1 MASDGVD
8 GERVRDV
15 LRKRA
20 DVVAA
25 LSADRL
31 DKPALGD
38 AVGVSRSTVDR
49 AVAELVETGLIRRVN
64 GQYEATHAGQLGLE
78 TYREYRDVTDTLG
91 EAERLLDA
99 LPDDAPVGTD
109 LLEGGTVTY
118 ADPALPEAALTEVLS
133 RLPAAETLRGFAPV
147 VKTNYV
153 SMLEDA
159 VVEEGLSVEI
169 VVKTETLD
177 SLQSLA
183 TARGAVAEFFAADAV
198 DVFTTDEDLPYA
210 LWLLDGPDLEHA
222 GITVHEG
229 GAVVGV
235 LSNERP
241 EVVANYRA
249 QYESIRERSNSL
261 DAEAL
266 EV

>member
-1 MASDGVD
+1 MERDGID

-20 DVVAA
+20 DVLAI
-25 LSADRL
+25 LSADGL
-31 DKPALGD
+31 DKPVLGD

-49 AVAELVETGLIRRVN
+49 AVAELVETGLVRLVD
-64 GQYEATHAGQLGLE
+64 GEYEATHAGELGLE

-91 EAERLLDA
+91 TAAPLFEA

-118 ADPALPEAALTEVLS
+118 ADPSFPEAALTEVLE
-133 RLPAAETLRGFAPV
+133 RIPEAETLRGFAPV

-153 SMLEDA
+153 SLLEDA

-169 VVKTETLD
+169 VVKERTLD
-177 SLQSLA
+177 SLQSVA
-183 TARGAVAEFFAADAV
+183 AARDEVSAFFAADAV
-198 DVFTTDEDLPYA
+198 DVFTTDEELPYA

-222 GITVHEG
+222 GITVHEN

-241 EVVANYRA
+241 EAVANYRD
-249 QYESIRERSNSL
+249 QYEAIRERATRF
-261 DAEAL
+261 DADAL
-266 EV
+266 QE